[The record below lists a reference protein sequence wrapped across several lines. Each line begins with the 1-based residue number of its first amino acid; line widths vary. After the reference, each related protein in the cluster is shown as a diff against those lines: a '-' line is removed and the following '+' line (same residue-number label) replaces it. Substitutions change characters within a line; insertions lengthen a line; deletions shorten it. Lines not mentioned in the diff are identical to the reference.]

1 MPSNDLQIVRPTE
14 QDIPLIVDLFREL
27 AVYEKLESSFT
38 VDEEILRQ
46 SIFGDPPAAEVRLAF
61 KGQQA
66 VGYMVFFHNFSTF
79 LGRPG
84 IYLEDLYVKPDHRG
98 SGYGKLLLS
107 ELARI
112 AIERNCKRLEWVV
125 LNWNTPAIDFYKRM
139 GADPLDGWTTFRLS
153 GDGLRD
159 LADDSRS

>member
-61 KGQQA
+61 KGRQA

>member
-14 QDIPLIVDLFREL
+14 QDIPLIIDLFREL

-61 KGQQA
+61 KGRQA